1 MFERG
6 GYDADGRI
14 FDEGRALDTN
24 RGARGTDGTAG
35 VFYRDDARG
44 EWGEDCENMRRT
56 TGSVDGD
63 GVGVDV

>member
-44 EWGEDCENMRRT
+44 EWGEDRENMRRT